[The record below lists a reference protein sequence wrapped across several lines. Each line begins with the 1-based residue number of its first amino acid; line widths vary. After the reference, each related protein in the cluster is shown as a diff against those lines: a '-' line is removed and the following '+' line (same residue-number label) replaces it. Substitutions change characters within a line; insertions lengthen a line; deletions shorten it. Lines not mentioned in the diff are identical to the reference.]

1 MTTIA
6 GCSSVGLIASDSRVA
21 DGDQSWS
28 ETKVRRHNGALYG
41 AAGESADCDA
51 FFEYASRGCKGRR
64 PKVSENFSG
73 LALTTKG
80 LFLYDC
86 HLRPMRMKKQF
97 AIGSGAKAARA
108 AMLCG
113 KSVRE
118 AVEIACEVDADSSL
132 PVEVFQLNEEGMQ

>member
-21 DGDQSWS
+21 DGDQAWT
-28 ETKVRRHNGALYG
+28 ETKVRRYSGALYG
-41 AAGESADCDA
+41 AAGESADCEA

-64 PKVSENFSG
+64 PKVSDNFAG
-73 LALTTKG
+73 LALTQKG

-86 HLRPMRMKKQF
+86 HLRPMRIKYPF

-113 KSVRE
+113 KSVTE
-118 AVEIACEVDADSSL
+118 AVEIACQVDADSSL
-132 PVEVFQLNEEGMQ
+132 PVEVFELEEKN